1 MIHRNFQY
9 IETNGVRLRTVV
21 EGAGPL
27 VIMVHGWP
35 QCWYLWRHMID
46 PVVAAGYRVAVPD
59 MRGFGASSCPSEI
72 SAYGI
77 RNLSAD
83 LAGIATAL
91 GEEHFILVGHDWGCI
106 VTWHSALLYPQRCT
120 AVLGL
125 SVPFWR
131 MGPETV
137 NPPGHDDDFWYM
149 RYFQEPGV
157 AEAELG
163 ADPRRT
169 LLSVHY
175 AVSGKNAQQKFFAQ
189 FDFPRNARLLDV
201 FPMPA
206 QLPDFMTQED
216 LDYYVEQY
224 QLSGFHGSTNYYRNV
239 PNLRTDTPELEGKKI
254 TQAAA
259 FICGSCDV
267 TLNFEPDWR
276 ANFENSFDDLRFME
290 FIDDVGHWVQL
301 ENPESTARQIL
312 RFLRSVKENPGRSAR
327 LA

>member
-1 MIHRNFQY
+1 MIKRNFQN

-21 EGAGPL
+21 EGQGPL

-59 MRGFGASSCPSEI
+59 MRGFGASSCPPEVRE
-72 SAYGI
+72 YGI
-77 RNLSAD
+77 RKLTAD
-83 LAGIATAL
+83 VAGIATAL
-91 GEEHFILVGHDWGCI
+91 GEEHFILIGHDWGCI
-106 VTWHSALLYPQRCT
+106 VAWHAALLYPQRCT

-137 NPPGHDDDFWYM
+137 DPPGHDDAFWYM

-157 AEAELG
+157 AEAELE

-169 LLSVHY
+169 LLAVHY
-175 AVSGKNAQQKFFAQ
+175 AVSGKTAQQKFFAQ
-189 FDFPRNARLLDV
+189 FDFPKSARLLDV
-201 FPMPA
+201 FPLPA
-206 QLPDFMTQED
+206 ELPAFMTPED

-224 QLSGFHGSTNYYRNV
+224 RISGFRGSINWYRNV
-239 PNLRTDTPELEGKKI
+239 PNLRTDTPELADKKI
-254 TQAAA
+254 TQPAG

-267 TLNFEPDWR
+267 TLNFEPNWR
-276 ANFENSFDDLRFME
+276 ENFENSFEDLRFME
-290 FIDDVGHWVQL
+290 FIDGVGHWVQL
-301 ENPESTARQIL
+301 ESPEPTARHIL
-312 RFLRSVKENPGRSAR
+312 RFLHSVEENPGR
-327 LA
+327 